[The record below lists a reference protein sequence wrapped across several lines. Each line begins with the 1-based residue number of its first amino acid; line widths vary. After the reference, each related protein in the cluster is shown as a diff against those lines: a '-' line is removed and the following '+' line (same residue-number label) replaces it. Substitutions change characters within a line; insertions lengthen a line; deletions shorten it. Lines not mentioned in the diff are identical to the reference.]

1 MRFGISIGAAL
12 AIGISAGCAAEGRPD
27 AGDPGIRADSGGV
40 VQWTYTANP
49 LADKVVLPRRPVAT
63 IGFETESNTYQHD
76 RVVAAKLLAGGDIAL
91 AVGRAGEIRRY
102 TEFGELKWTTG
113 PHRGQSNDFS
123 STRWLQGAGDSIVA
137 YDPRRARLSVLG
149 PQGSSFRQS
158 HIEPDARASFADA
171 VGLLGGG
178 EVLVELFDNPEV
190 ADGHFRP
197 PRDLAVMTSAGA
209 LGPTLFRAPGP
220 EIQFVAEGKGYV
232 ITRPVFGRTTYAVVE
247 EVGFAVVDTERYE
260 IRRYGADGVLRQI
273 LRRSVGREVTESVI
287 KEAFR
292 NRLRRTPWH
301 RRKEGEEVLRNRLY
315 HTELPA
321 IGRLL
326 SGGDGVLWASDFRT
340 SPQSPE
346 IWFSYGF
353 DGEIEG
359 VLELPPYQSLVDI
372 DDRRAL
378 VRQDTGPR
386 SEELLVYTFS
396 LPAR

>member
-1 MRFGISIGAAL
+1 VRFGISIGAAV
-12 AIGISAGCAAEGRPD
+12 AIGISAGCAAEGHPE
-27 AGDPGIRADSGGV
+27 AGDPGIRADSGAV
-40 VQWTYTANP
+40 VLWTYTANP
-49 LADKVVLPRRPVAT
+49 LADKVVLSERPVAT
-63 IGFETESNTYQHD
+63 IGLETQSSANEHD
-76 RVVAAKLLAGGDIAL
+76 RVVAAKFLGGGDIVL
-91 AVGRAGEIRRY
+91 AVERAGEIRRY
-102 TEFGELKWTTG
+102 TEFGELKWSTG
-113 PHRGQSNDFS
+113 PHRGENNDFRG
-123 STRWLQGAGDSIVA
+123 TQWLQGVGDSIVA
-137 YDPRRARLSVLG
+137 YNPRRSLLSVLG
-149 PQGSSFRQS
+149 PQGSAVLQT

-171 VGLLGGG
+171 VGLLGSG
-178 EVLVELFDNPEV
+178 ELLVELFDNPEV
-190 ADGHFRP
+190 SDGHFRP
-197 PRDLAVMTSAGA
+197 PRDFAVMTTAGA
-209 LGPTLFRAPGP
+209 LGPTLFRVPGP
-220 EIQFVAEGKGYV
+220 EIQFVAEGKGYF
-232 ITRPVFGRTTYAVVE
+232 ITQPVFARTTYAVVE

-260 IRRYGADGVLRQI
+260 IRRFGADGVLRQI
-273 LRRSVGREVTESVI
+273 LRRFVDRTVTESVI

-292 NRLRRTPWH
+292 DRLRSTPWH

-315 HTELPA
+315 HTALPA

-359 VLELPPYQSLVDI
+359 VLELPPYLSLVDI

-396 LPAR
+396 LPTR